1 VIHRPGLRPASREES
16 STRALTFGVIWF
28 DGRPDPAFRE
38 EVMLAVA
45 CWISLRNCAC
55 YR

>member
-1 VIHRPGLRPASREES
+1 VIHRPGLPPGLQRRVLDAR
-16 STRALTFGVIWF
+16 LTCGVIWF